1 MPSERRQTFFKGQ
14 MVYQKN
20 IMVLKLFPTRAVQVK
35 EVIFF
40 FLVTLFRVGFFIGS
54 LPYDV

>member
-1 MPSERRQTFFKGQ
+1 MKRDIKYVKSRLKMPSERRQTFFKGQ

-40 FLVTLFRVGFFIGS
+40 FIYFI
-54 LPYDV
+54 

>member
-1 MPSERRQTFFKGQ
+1 MPSERRKTFFKGQ

-20 IMVLKLFPTRAVQVK
+20 IMVMKLFPTRAVQVK

-40 FLVTLFRVGFFIGS
+40 LVTLFRVGFFIRILRYGG
-54 LPYDV
+54 